1 MKSTGV
7 IRRIDELGRI
17 VIPKEIRK
25 TLRIHDGDSLEIFTD
40 NNENI
45 ILSKFSSL
53 GKISEYVI
61 NFSKTIYKFLK
72 HDVIITDTDKIIAI
86 DGNLKKKYF
95 NKEISSELASYLKTR
110 ELTKLEEITS
120 LKIINDETLKGYF
133 IISPIIVESDT
144 IGLLI
149 IYSEIEELMEIDS
162 KIIQFVTSFFTKY
175 LED

>member
-53 GKISEYVI
+53 GKINNYAI
-61 NFSKTIYKFLK
+61 NFSKAIYKFLK
-72 HDVIITDTDKIIAI
+72 REVIITDTDKVLAVEGI
-86 DGNLKKKYF
+86 LKKKYF
-95 NKEISSELASYLKTR
+95 EKEISSDLSSYLKNR
-110 ELTKLEEITS
+110 ELTIFDEPTT
-120 LKIINDETLKGYF
+120 LKIIQDEEINGYF

-149 IYSEIEELMEIDS
+149 VYSKAEKLTELDT
-162 KIIQFVTSFFTKY
+162 KIVQFVTSFFTKY

>member
-25 TLRIHDGDSLEIFTD
+25 TLRIHDGDSLEIFID
-40 NNENI
+40 NSENI
-45 ILSKFSSL
+45 ILSKFSEL
-53 GKISEYVI
+53 GKINDYAI

-72 HDVIITDTDKIIAI
+72 RDVIITDTDKIIAI
-86 DGNLKKKYF
+86 DGSLKKKYSD
-95 NKEISSELASYLKTR
+95 KQISSELSTYLKVR
-110 ELTKLEEITS
+110 ELTKIEESTN
-120 LKIINDETLKGYF
+120 LKIIDDETLQGYF

-149 IYSEIEELMEIDS
+149 IYSEDEKLNEIDT

>member
-40 NNENI
+40 NSENI

-53 GKISEYVI
+53 GKISDYAI
-61 NFSKTIYKFLK
+61 NFSKTISKFLK
-72 HDVIITDTDKIIAI
+72 RDVIITDTDKIIAI
-86 DGNLKKKYF
+86 DGNLKKKYSE
-95 NKEISSELASYLKTR
+95 KQISNELSTYLKTR
-110 ELTKLEEITS
+110 ELIKLEESTS
-120 LKIINDETLKGYF
+120 LKIIDDETLQGYF

-149 IYSEIEELMEIDS
+149 VYSEVEKLTEIDI
-162 KIIQFVTSFFTKY
+162 KIIQFVTSFFAKY
-175 LED
+175 LEN

>member
-40 NNENI
+40 NNDNI

-53 GKISEYVI
+53 GKISDYVI
-61 NFSKTIYKFLK
+61 NFSKTIHKFLK

-95 NKEISSELASYLKTR
+95 NKEISSELATYLKTR
-110 ELTKLEEITS
+110 ELTKIEEVTA
-120 LKIINDETLKGYF
+120 LKIINDEILKGYF
-133 IISPIIVESDT
+133 LISPIIVESDT

-149 IYSEIEELMEIDS
+149 IYSETEELMEIDS

>member
-53 GKISEYVI
+53 GKISDYAI
-61 NFSKTIYKFLK
+61 NFSKTIHKFLK
-72 HDVIITDTDKIIAI
+72 HDVIITDTDKIIAV
-86 DGNLKKKYF
+86 DGNLKKKYIG
-95 NKEISSELASYLKTR
+95 KEISGDLSLHLKNR
-110 ELTKLEEITS
+110 ELTILDELTN
-120 LKIINDETLKGYF
+120 LKIIPDEVLEGYF

-149 IYSEIEELMEIDS
+149 IYSNSEKLTELDT
-162 KIIQFVTSFFTKY
+162 KIVKFVTSFFTKY

>member
-40 NNENI
+40 NNDNI

-53 GKISEYVI
+53 GKISDYAL
-61 NFSKTIYKFLK
+61 NFSKTIHKFLK
-72 HDVIITDTDKIIAI
+72 KDVIITDTDKIIAI

-95 NKEISSELASYLKTR
+95 NKEISSEISTYLKNR
-110 ELTKLEEITS
+110 ELTILDEITNLS
-120 LKIINDETLKGYF
+120 IIADELLEGYF

-149 IYSEIEELMEIDS
+149 IYSETEKLIELDT
-162 KIIQFVTSFFTKY
+162 KIVKFVTSFFTKY

>member
-40 NNENI
+40 NNDNI

-53 GKISEYVI
+53 GKISDYAL
-61 NFSKTIYKFLK
+61 NFSKTIHKFLK
-72 HDVIITDTDKIIAI
+72 KDVIITDTDKIIAI

-95 NKEISSELASYLKTR
+95 NKEISSEISTYLKNR
-110 ELTKLEEITS
+110 ELTILDEITNLS
-120 LKIINDETLKGYF
+120 IIADELLDGYF

-149 IYSEIEELMEIDS
+149 IYSETEKLIELDT
-162 KIIQFVTSFFTKY
+162 KIVKFVTSFFTKY

>member
-17 VIPKEIRK
+17 VIPKELRK

-40 NNENI
+40 NNDNI

-53 GKISEYVI
+53 GKISDYAL
-61 NFSKTIYKFLK
+61 NFSKTIHKFLK

-95 NKEISSELASYLKTR
+95 NKEISGELATYLKTR
-110 ELTKLEEITS
+110 ELTKIEEITT
-120 LKIINDETLKGYF
+120 LKIINDEILKGYF
-133 IISPIIVESDT
+133 LISPIIVESDT

-149 IYSEIEELMEIDS
+149 IYSETEELMEMDS

>member
-53 GKISEYVI
+53 GKISDYAL

-72 HDVIITDTDKIIAI
+72 KDIIITDTDKIIAI
-86 DGNLKKKYF
+86 DGNLKKKYN
-95 NKEISSELASYLKTR
+95 NKEISSELSRYLKTR
-110 ELTKLEEITS
+110 ELTNLEELTN
-120 LKIINDETLKGYF
+120 LKIINDEILEGYF
-133 IISPIIVESDT
+133 IISPIIVNSDT
-144 IGLLI
+144 IGLII
-149 IYSEIEELMEIDS
+149 IYSSDDKLKEIDS

>member
-40 NNENI
+40 DRENI

-53 GKISEYVI
+53 GKISDYAI

-72 HDVIITDTDKIIAI
+72 KDVIITDTDRIIAV
-86 DGNLKKKYF
+86 DGNLKKKYD
-95 NKEISSELASYLKTR
+95 NKEISSELSKYLKTR
-110 ELTKLEEITS
+110 ELTNLDELTN
-120 LKIINDETLKGYF
+120 LKIINDEVLEGYF

-144 IGLLI
+144 IGLII
-149 IYSEIEELMEIDS
+149 IYSKDDKLMEMDS

>member
-53 GKISEYVI
+53 GKISDYAI
-61 NFSKTIYKFLK
+61 NFSKTIHKFLK
-72 HDVIITDTDKIIAI
+72 KDIIITDTDKIIAV
-86 DGNLKKKYF
+86 DGNLKKKYSG
-95 NKEISSELASYLKTR
+95 KQISSDLSLYLKNR
-110 ELTKLEEITS
+110 ELTILDETAN
-120 LKIINDETLKGYF
+120 LKIIPNESLAGYF
-133 IISPIIVESDT
+133 IISPIIVESDP

-149 IYSEIEELMEIDS
+149 IYSEEEKLTEIDT
-162 KIIQFVTSFFTKY
+162 KIVKFVTSFFTKY